1 MSKRGKPYL
10 KKSFESSG
18 ASSDT
23 SANIYCSMI
32 NSAAW
37 LDLTASQKVLY
48 VTCKAQYYAE
58 KKKPIQDDNTTFTM
72 NKSKWSEKYQLYTAN
87 NQRGFQ
93 RDISALISHGF
104 ISCVKNGATTRSKSI
119 YRFSD
124 KWQHFNESNFEIL
137 PNEMNAT
144 LIHELKK
151 LEEK

>member
-58 KKKPIQDDNTTFTM
+58 KKKPIQDDNTTFT
-72 NKSKWSEKYQLYTAN
+72 K
-87 NQRGFQ
+87 G
-93 RDISALISHGF
+93 
-104 ISCVKNGATTRSKSI
+104 NGLKSI
-119 YRFSD
+119 SFIQPIISGAFSVIF
-124 KWQHFNESNFEIL
+124 QL
-137 PNEMNAT
+137 
-144 LIHELKK
+144 
-151 LEEK
+151 